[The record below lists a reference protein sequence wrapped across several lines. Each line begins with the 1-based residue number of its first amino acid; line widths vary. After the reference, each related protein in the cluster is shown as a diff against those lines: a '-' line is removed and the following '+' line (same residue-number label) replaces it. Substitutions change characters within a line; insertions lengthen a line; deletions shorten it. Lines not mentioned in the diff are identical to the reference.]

1 MKLVHDHDSNMPIRS
16 LYSQS
21 RLLQNHQSL
30 SGWVQMLLDCIAVV
44 AVLFLIVE
52 LHGYDIDR
60 QYRIQAVITVLLMGI
75 IYNGVGV
82 YRRFTGDSIMLIRLA
97 KCWGMVVTALILIAF
112 FTKSSADYSRQV
124 IIWWA
129 LMGYVVQVVIY
140 LICHSVSRRARASA
154 EVMSALIVGSGHL
167 ADHLTKSINS
177 NVFLPEQVIGVVD
190 DDVESLEGWQV
201 DHVPALGRIADV
213 RQIAAAN
220 KVRRIYIALPLREA
234 SRVEEI
240 YSKLDFT
247 RLDVIWVPDIFSL
260 NLLHP
265 RVREVAGMPLLSLS
279 ESPITSGPQAFF
291 KNVIDRTLSTI
302 LLIVLS
308 PLLLLIALLIKQ
320 GSKGPAIFKQRRHG
334 WDGQVINIYK
344 FRSMYLHEEEEG
356 KLRQATSGDARVT
369 PIGRFLRRSSIDEL
383 PQLFNVLQGKMSL
396 VGPRPH
402 AVQHNDYYAEKI
414 HAYMARHRIKP
425 GLTGLA
431 QINGC
436 RGETQTV
443 EAMQRRVEYDLNY
456 INNWSLKMDMVVL
469 LKTPLALLSKKAY

>member
-44 AVLFLIVE
+44 AVLFLIVA

>member
-1 MKLVHDHDSNMPIRS
+1 MKLVHNHNSDMPIRS

-44 AVLFLIVE
+44 AVLFIIVE

-75 IYNGVGV
+75 VYNGVGV
-82 YRRFTGDSIMLIRLA
+82 YRRFTGDSIVLIRLA

-129 LMGYVVQVVIY
+129 LTGYVVQVLIY
-140 LICHSVSRRARASA
+140 LICHSVSRRAQASA

-213 RQIAAAN
+213 RHIAAAN
-220 KVRRIYIALPLREA
+220 KVRRVYIALPLSEA

-291 KNVIDRTLSTI
+291 KNIFDRALSTV
-302 LLIVLS
+302 LLILLS
-308 PLLLLIALLIKQ
+308 PLLLLITVLIKLT
-320 GSKGPAIFKQRRHG
+320 SKGPALFKQRRHG
-334 WDGQVINIYK
+334 WDGQVIKIYK
-344 FRSMYLHEEEEG
+344 FRSMYLHDEEEG
-356 KLRQATSGDARVT
+356 MLKQATAGDARVT
-369 PIGRFLRRSSIDEL
+369 AIGRFLRRSSMDEL

-436 RGETQTV
+436 RGETLTV
-443 EAMQRRVEYDLNY
+443 EDMQRRVEFDLNY
-456 INNWSLKMDMVVL
+456 INNWSLKMDMAIL
-469 LKTPLALLSKKAY
+469 LRTPLALLSNKAY

>member
-1 MKLVHDHDSNMPIRS
+1 MKLADNQNAGMPIRS
-16 LYSQS
+16 IYSES

-30 SGWVQMLLDCIAVV
+30 SGWVQMILDSIAVV
-44 AVLFLIVE
+44 AVLFLLVE
-52 LHGYDIDR
+52 LHGYEIDR

-75 IYNGVGV
+75 IYNSVGV

-97 KCWGMVVTALILIAF
+97 KCWSMVVVALILIAF
-112 FTKSSADYSRQV
+112 FTKSSEEYSRKV
-124 IIWWA
+124 ILWWA
-129 LMGYVVQVVIY
+129 VFGYLVQVLVY
-140 LICHSVSRRARASA
+140 LLCHFISRRSQVNA
-154 EVMSALIVGSGHL
+154 EVIPALVVGSGHL
-167 ADHLTKSINS
+167 ADHLAKSVNS
-177 NVFLPEQVIGVVD
+177 NVFLPEQIVGVVD
-190 DDVESLEGWQV
+190 DDVEGMEEWQV
-201 DHVPALGRIADV
+201 DHVPALGRIVDL
-213 RQIAAAN
+213 RRIAEAN

-240 YSKLDFT
+240 YTGLDFT

-279 ESPITSGPQAFF
+279 ESPITSGAQAFL
-291 KNVIDRTLSTI
+291 KNVIDRVLSTV

-308 PLLLLIALLIKQ
+308 PLMMLVALAVKLT
-320 GSKGPAIFKQRRHG
+320 SNGPVLFKQRRHG

-344 FRSMYLHEEEEG
+344 FRSMYMHEEEDG
-356 KLRQATSGDARVT
+356 KLTQAKSGDARVT
-369 PIGRFLRRSSIDEL
+369 PLGRFMRRTSIDEL
-383 PQLFNVLQGKMSL
+383 PQLYNVLQGKMSL
-396 VGPRPH
+396 TGPRPH

-436 RGETQTV
+436 RGETETV
-443 EAMQRRVEYDLNY
+443 EKMQRRVEYDLTY
-456 INNWSLKMDMVVL
+456 INDWSLKMDMVIL
-469 LKTPLALLSKKAY
+469 LKTPFALLFNKAY

>member
-1 MKLVHDHDSNMPIRS
+1 MKLAHNQNAEMPIRS
-16 LYSQS
+16 IYSES

-30 SGWVQMLLDCIAVV
+30 SGWVQMILDSIAVV

-52 LHGYDIDR
+52 LHGYEIDR

-75 IYNGVGV
+75 IYNSVGV
-82 YRRFTGDSIMLIRLA
+82 YRRFAGDSIMLIRLA
-97 KCWGMVVTALILIAF
+97 KCWGTVFMALMLIAF
-112 FTKSSADYSRQV
+112 FTKSSEDYSRKV
-124 IIWWA
+124 ILWWA
-129 LMGYVVQVVIY
+129 VLGYLVQVFVY
-140 LICHSVSRRARASA
+140 LLCHFFSRRSQVNA
-154 EVMSALIVGSGHL
+154 EVIPSLVVGSGHL
-167 ADHLTKSINS
+167 ADHLAKSVNS
-177 NVFLPEQVIGVVD
+177 NVFLPEQIVGVVD
-190 DDVESLEGWQV
+190 DDVEGMEGWQV
-201 DHVPALGRIADV
+201 DHVPALGRIAEL
-213 RQIAAAN
+213 RGIAEAN
-220 KVRRIYIALPLREA
+220 RVRRIYIALPLKEA

-240 YSKLDFT
+240 YTGLDFT

-291 KNVIDRTLSTI
+291 KNVIDRVLSTV

-308 PLLLLIALLIKQ
+308 PLMLLVALAVKLT
-320 GSKGPAIFKQRRHG
+320 SKGPALFKQRRHG

-344 FRSMYLHEEEEG
+344 FRSMYMHEEEDG
-356 KLRQATSGDARVT
+356 KLTQAKNGDARVT
-369 PIGRFLRRSSIDEL
+369 PLGRFLRRTSIDEL
-383 PQLFNVLQGKMSL
+383 PQLYNVLQGKMSL
-396 VGPRPH
+396 TGPRPH

-436 RGETQTV
+436 RGETETV
-443 EAMQRRVEYDLNY
+443 EDMQRRVEFDLSY
-456 INNWSLKMDMVVL
+456 INDWSLKMDMVIL
-469 LKTPLALLSKKAY
+469 LKTPFALLFNKAY

>member
-1 MKLVHDHDSNMPIRS
+1 MKLGNSPDLGVPIRS
-16 LYSQS
+16 LYSEN

-30 SGWVQMLLDCIAVV
+30 SGWVQMILGSIAVV
-44 AVLFLIVE
+44 ATLFLIVE
-52 LHGYDIDR
+52 LHGYEIDR

-75 IYNGVGV
+75 IYNAVGV
-82 YRRFTGDSIMLIRLA
+82 YRRFAGDSIMLIRLA
-97 KCWGMVVTALILIAF
+97 KCWGMVFTALIMIAF
-112 FTKSSADYSRQV
+112 FTKSSEDYSRQV

-129 LMGYVVQVVIY
+129 LAAYLAQVLVY
-140 LICHSVSRRARASA
+140 LICHFFSHRAQASA
-154 EVMSALIVGSGHL
+154 DVMPALIVGSGHL

-177 NVFLPEQVIGVVD
+177 NVFLPEQIIGVVD
-190 DDVESLEGWQV
+190 DDVESMESWQV
-201 DHVPALGRIADV
+201 DHVPALGRIADL
-213 RQIAAAN
+213 QHIAASN
-220 KVRRIYIALPLREA
+220 KVRRIYIALPLSQA
-234 SRVEEI
+234 SRIEEI
-240 YSKLDFT
+240 YTGLDFT

-279 ESPITSGPQAFF
+279 ESPITSGPQAFL
-291 KNVIDRTLSTI
+291 KNVIDRSLSTV

-308 PLLLLIALLIKQ
+308 PLLLLVALLVKLT
-320 GSKGPAIFKQRRHG
+320 SKGPALFKQRRHG

-344 FRSMYLHEEEEG
+344 FRSMYMHEEEDG
-356 KLRQATSGDARVT
+356 QLTQAKRGDERVT
-369 PIGRFLRRSSIDEL
+369 PVGRFLRRTSIDEL

-396 VGPRPH
+396 TGPRPH

-436 RGETQTV
+436 RGETLTV
-443 EAMQRRVEYDLNY
+443 EDMQRRVEYDLSY
-456 INNWSLKMDMVVL
+456 INDWSLKMDMVIL
-469 LKTPLALLSKKAY
+469 FKTPFALLFNKAY

>member
-1 MKLVHDHDSNMPIRS
+1 
-16 LYSQS
+16 
-21 RLLQNHQSL
+21 
-30 SGWVQMLLDCIAVV
+30 
-44 AVLFLIVE
+44 
-52 LHGYDIDR
+52 
-60 QYRIQAVITVLLMGI
+60 
-75 IYNGVGV
+75 
-82 YRRFTGDSIMLIRLA
+82 
-97 KCWGMVVTALILIAF
+97 
-112 FTKSSADYSRQV
+112 
-124 IIWWA
+124 
-129 LMGYVVQVVIY
+129 
-140 LICHSVSRRARASA
+140 
-154 EVMSALIVGSGHL
+154 MSALIVGSGHL